1 VRLHRSLS
9 DLVGDD
15 TELRRHWINTANR
28 HPEGL
33 PREQLQDPEQLVELV
48 HYLDATR
55 GSP

>member
-1 VRLHRSLS
+1 MRLHRSLS